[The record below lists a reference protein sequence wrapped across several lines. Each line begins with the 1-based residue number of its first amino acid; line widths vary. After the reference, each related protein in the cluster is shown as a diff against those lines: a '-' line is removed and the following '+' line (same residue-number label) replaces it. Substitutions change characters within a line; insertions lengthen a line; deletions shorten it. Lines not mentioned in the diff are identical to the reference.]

1 MSKKEKDSSS
11 KPAPRVLP
19 SDEIIHKSSN
29 LLQKQRLYFACAM
42 VAASG
47 FRPQEL
53 SHFDIS
59 NTEKSAIAPD
69 GEG

>member
-11 KPAPRVLP
+11 KPAPRDLP

-29 LLQKQRLYFACAM
+29 LLRKPRKRWGYCM
-42 VAASG
+42 VAAYG
-47 FRPQEL
+47 IRPDEVIHL
-53 SHFDIS
+53 DIS
-59 NTEKSAIAPD
+59 NTEKSASAPD

>member
-11 KPAPRVLP
+11 KPAPRDLP

-29 LLQKQRLYFACAM
+29 SLRKQRLYFACAM
-42 VAASG
+42 VAACG

-69 GEG
+69 GKG